1 MFVALLSREF
11 VLLIQVYFVA
21 DFDTIS
27 MDIRTEINY
36 LLLLVYLIAYTY
48 TMSVEKLTKINRL
61 LRLQPAGVVLQANWL
76 DKEGYSYGLQQRYR
90 ESRWLESIGTG
101 AMIRVGDEIG
111 FEGGIYALQQQ
122 SGLSIHPGGRTA
134 LVLLGKAHYL
144 EMNTK
149 RIALFGAS
157 GEKLPKW
164 FENYDWG
171 VKVEY
176 HQASMLPK
184 DAGLTEIEI
193 KSFSI
198 QVSDAIRAVM
208 ECLYLAADKESLME
222 CYDLMENLN
231 NVRPDRVQSLLEAC
245 RSVKVKRLFLYLAEK
260 AGHNWFKY
268 LDLEKIDTGS
278 GKRSFIKQGVYVD
291 KYHITVPKELANN
304 DHDSL

>member
-1 MFVALLSREF
+1 MP
-11 VLLIQVYFVA
+11 LIQVYFEVN
-21 DFDTIS
+21 FDTIS
-27 MDIRTEINY
+27 IYIRMEINY

-48 TMSVEKLTKINRL
+48 TMSVEKPTKINQL

-101 AMIRVGDEIG
+101 AMIRVGEKVG

-122 SGLSIHPGGRTA
+122 SGLSIHPAGKTA
-134 LVLLGKAHYL
+134 LALSGKAHYL

-149 RIALFGAS
+149 RITLFGGS

-171 VKVEY
+171 MKVEY
-176 HQASMLPK
+176 HQTSLLPK
-184 DAGLTEIEI
+184 EAGLTEIEV

-198 QVSDAIRAVM
+198 QVSDPIRAVM
-208 ECLYLAADKESLME
+208 ECLYLAVDKESLME
-222 CYDLMENLN
+222 CYELMENLN
-231 NVRPDRVQSLLEAC
+231 NVRPDRVQALLEAC
-245 RSVKVKRLFLYLAEK
+245 RSVKVKRLFLYLSEK
-260 AGHNWFKY
+260 AGHKWFNY

-278 GKRSFIKQGVYVD
+278 GKRSFIKQGVFIA
-291 KYHITVPKELANN
+291 KYQITVSREIENMP
-304 DHDSL
+304 

>member
-1 MFVALLSREF
+1 LLRW
-11 VLLIQVYFVA
+11 
-21 DFDTIS
+21 
-27 MDIRTEINY
+27 
-36 LLLLVYLIAYTY
+36 VYLMSYNYT
-48 TMSVEKLTKINRL
+48 TSMEKPTKINQL

-76 DKEGYSYGLQQRYR
+76 DRRGYSYGLQQRYR

-101 AMIRVGDEIG
+101 AMIRAGDEVS

-122 SGLSIHPGGRTA
+122 SGLNIHPAGRTA
-134 LVLLGKAHYL
+134 LVLLGKTHYL
-144 EMNTK
+144 EMNSK
-149 RIALFGAS
+149 RITLFGGS

-184 DAGLTEIEI
+184 EAGLTEIEI

-222 CYDLMENLN
+222 SYELMENLN
-231 NVRPDRVQSLLEAC
+231 NLRPDRVQSLLEAC

-268 LDLEKIDTGS
+268 LNLEKIDTGS

-291 KYHITVPKELANN
+291 KYQITVPKELETN